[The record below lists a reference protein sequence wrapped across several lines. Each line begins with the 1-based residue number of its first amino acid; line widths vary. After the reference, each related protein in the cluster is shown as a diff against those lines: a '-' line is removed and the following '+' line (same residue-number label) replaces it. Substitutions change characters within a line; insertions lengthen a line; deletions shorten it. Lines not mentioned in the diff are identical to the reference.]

1 MPEWWVPTETLLT
14 CSGIISETGGCNSA
28 STTLPPNTIII
39 NWETLDAAE
48 IYQENWT
55 GSNDKV
61 PDNAGQCPGLSCFIS
76 ITLSLQAPHHTSR
89 YDQST
94 LKKCFYLDAVQLV
107 NQSRL
112 VISEHTLVNMIS
124 KPLDGR
130 KMLAL
135 SMIHI
140 LCGFICIIIETVK
153 VSSTFNQHTMAT
165 YGEGFY
171 CGAIFLFT
179 GIFDLV
185 KKQEK
190 MTFEKTSFGLKIL
203 SAVAGGWIFTIS
215 GEYSVLKIWI
225 SVINL
230 FFRWCFSWNFDS

>member
-1 MPEWWVPTETLLT
+1 M
-14 CSGIISETGGCNSA
+14 G
-28 STTLPPNTIII
+28 
-39 NWETLDAAE
+39 
-48 IYQENWT
+48 
-55 GSNDKV
+55 
-61 PDNAGQCPGLSCFIS
+61 
-76 ITLSLQAPHHTSR
+76 
-89 YDQST
+89 
-94 LKKCFYLDAVQLV
+94 VQLV

-130 KMLAL
+130 KMLVL

-171 CGAIFLFT
+171 CGAIFLLT

-215 GEYSVLKIWI
+215 GGVLVGTLIHKILLPPIVIHFFLTLCGAVEIIISIFSASFGCFRHCFCCYRCCCSSHHDDDAVAHASFQDETQIDVEIKDTNLAQEVKNDHHASNTKSNGYSR
-225 SVINL
+225 
-230 FFRWCFSWNFDS
+230 FP